1 LDVESHIKMIRFK
14 DFIEE
19 EITEQEVD
27 DLIESLEW
35 EDIIDLYDTE
45 DLILEDITS
54 SERIRMGQ
62 KMRSRKTLLALARKV
77 KLKRAAAMNIL
88 TRRSKS
94 AARKMVM
101 RKMLKGRNKSDL
113 SASEKNNIEA
123 RTSKMLSMMKNLPQ
137 KLMPKIRD
145 IEKKRLHGKENK

>member
-1 LDVESHIKMIRFK
+1 MIRFK

-19 EITEQEVD
+19 EITEQYIDE
-27 DLIESLEW
+27 LIESLEW

-54 SERIRMGQ
+54 TERIKMGQ

-77 KLKRAAAMNIL
+77 KLKRAAAMNVL

-101 RKMLKGRNKSDL
+101 RKMLKGRSKSDL
-113 SASEKNNIEA
+113 SAAEKNNIEA
-123 RTSKMLSMMKNLPQ
+123 RTSKVLSMMKNLPQ
-137 KLMPKIRD
+137 KLLPKIRD
-145 IEKKRLHGKENK
+145 IEKKRLSSKGNK

>member
-1 LDVESHIKMIRFK
+1 MISFK
-14 DFIEE
+14 YFIEE
-19 EITEQEVD
+19 EITEKEID

-35 EDIIDLYDTE
+35 EDIIELYDTE

-54 SERIRMGQ
+54 SERLKMGQ

-101 RKMLKGRNKSDL
+101 RKMMKGRNKSDL

-137 KLMPKIRD
+137 KLLPKIRD

>member
-1 LDVESHIKMIRFK
+1 MISFK
-14 DFIEE
+14 NFIEE
-19 EITEQEVD
+19 EITEQYIDE
-27 DLIESLEW
+27 LIESLEW

-45 DLILEDITS
+45 DLILEDISS
-54 SERIRMGQ
+54 SERLKMGQ

-77 KLKRAAAMNIL
+77 KLKRAAAMNVL

-113 SASEKNNIEA
+113 SASEKNSIEA
-123 RTSKMLSMMKNLPQ
+123 RTSKVLSMMKNLPQ
-137 KLMPKIRD
+137 KLLPKIRD
-145 IEKKRLHGKENK
+145 IEKKRLHSKEKK

>member
-1 LDVESHIKMIRFK
+1 MISFK
-14 DFIEE
+14 NFIEE
-19 EITEQEVD
+19 EITEQYIDE
-27 DLIESLEW
+27 LIESLEW

-45 DLILEDITS
+45 DLILEDISS
-54 SERIRMGQ
+54 SERLKMGQ

-77 KLKRAAAMNIL
+77 KLKRAAAMNVL

-113 SASEKNNIEA
+113 SAAEKNSIEA
-123 RTSKMLSMMKNLPQ
+123 RTSKVLSMMKNLPQ
-137 KLMPKIRD
+137 KLLPKIRD
-145 IEKKRLHGKENK
+145 IEKKRLHSKEKK

>member
-1 LDVESHIKMIRFK
+1 MIRFK

-19 EITEQEVD
+19 EITEQYIDE
-27 DLIESLEW
+27 LIESLEW

-54 SERIRMGQ
+54 TERIKMGQ

-77 KLKRAAAMNIL
+77 KLKRAAAMNVL

-113 SASEKNNIEA
+113 SSAEKNNIEA
-123 RTSKMLSMMKNLPQ
+123 RTSKVLSMMKNLPQ
-137 KLMPKIRD
+137 KLLPKIRD
-145 IEKKRLHGKENK
+145 IEKKRLSSKGNK

>member
-1 LDVESHIKMIRFK
+1 MIRFK

-145 IEKKRLHGKENK
+145 IEKKRLHGKGNK

>member
-1 LDVESHIKMIRFK
+1 MIRFK
-14 DFIEE
+14 HFIEE
-19 EITEQEVD
+19 EITEQYIDE
-27 DLIESLEW
+27 LIESLEW

-45 DLILEDITS
+45 DLILEDIS
-54 SERIRMGQ
+54 STERIKMGQ

-101 RKMLKGRNKSDL
+101 KKMLKGRSKSDL
-113 SASEKNNIEA
+113 SAAEKNSIEA
-123 RTSKMLSMMKNLPQ
+123 RTSKVLSMMKNLPQ
-137 KLMPKIRD
+137 KLLPKIRD
-145 IEKKRLHGKENK
+145 IEKKRLRGGGK

>member
-1 LDVESHIKMIRFK
+1 MISFK
-14 DFIEE
+14 NFIEE
-19 EITEQEVD
+19 EITEKEID

-35 EDIIDLYDTE
+35 EDIIELYDTE

-145 IEKKRLHGKENK
+145 IEKKRLHGKGNK

>member
-1 LDVESHIKMIRFK
+1 MIRFK

>member
-1 LDVESHIKMIRFK
+1 MIRFK

-62 KMRSRKTLLALARKV
+62 KMRSRKTLLALARRV

-145 IEKKRLHGKENK
+145 IEKKRLHGKGNK

>member
-1 LDVESHIKMIRFK
+1 MIRFK

-35 EDIIDLYDTE
+35 EDIIELYDTE
-45 DLILEDITS
+45 DLVLEDITS
-54 SERIRMGQ
+54 SERLKMGQ
-62 KMRSRKTLLALARKV
+62 RMKSRKILLALARRV

-137 KLMPKIRD
+137 KLIPKIRD
-145 IEKKRLHGKENK
+145 IEKKRLHGKGNK

>member
-1 LDVESHIKMIRFK
+1 MIGFK
-14 DFIEE
+14 DFIKEK
-19 EITEQEVD
+19 ITEQEID

-35 EDIIDLYDTE
+35 EDIIELYDTE

-137 KLMPKIRD
+137 KLLPKIRD
-145 IEKKRLHGKENK
+145 IEKKRLYGKENK

>member
-1 LDVESHIKMIRFK
+1 
-14 DFIEE
+14 
-19 EITEQEVD
+19 
-27 DLIESLEW
+27 
-35 EDIIDLYDTE
+35 
-45 DLILEDITS
+45 
-54 SERIRMGQ
+54 
-62 KMRSRKTLLALARKV
+62 MRSRKTLLALARKV

-137 KLMPKIRD
+137 KLLPKIRD
-145 IEKKRLHGKENK
+145 IEKKRLYGKENK

>member
-1 LDVESHIKMIRFK
+1 MISFK
-14 DFIEE
+14 NFIEE
-19 EITEQEVD
+19 EITEQYIDE
-27 DLIESLEW
+27 LIESIEW

-45 DLILEDITS
+45 DLILEDISS
-54 SERIRMGQ
+54 SERLKMGQ

-77 KLKRAAAMNIL
+77 KLKRAAAMNVL

-113 SASEKNNIEA
+113 SAAEKNSIEA
-123 RTSKMLSMMKNLPQ
+123 RTSKVLSMMKNLPQ
-137 KLMPKIRD
+137 KLLPKIRD
-145 IEKKRLHGKENK
+145 IEKKRLHSKEKK